1 MITFFAFFSPSK
13 CVVFFDKTKSPS
25 LTQVKSTRDFLVIL
39 IDIPSLEAQYSPS
52 PIKRLY
58 QFKIKKK

>member
-13 CVVFFDKTKSPS
+13 CVVFLTKQKSPS

-52 PIKRLY
+52 SIKRLY